1 MPVFGPKLT
10 SNLLKGLVLWTVSAM
25 GWITTDS
32 SVIFPNIHFR
42 SRFRGQIQVEKCP
55 KVAQNHFRMQY
66 LEIWLKFLRCFCTKW
81 GELKSDF
88 QISIFKVVLGHF
100 RALERARFRPK
111 TTLKIEIWKSDFN
124 SPHLVQK
131 HHKNFSQI
139 SKYWILKWFWAT
151 FGHLSSARFRPKTT
165 LTLSAQ
171 WVHRRTHGVFHYFSS
186 TYA

>member
-10 SNLLKGLVLWTVSAM
+10 SSLLKGPVLWTVSVM
-25 GWITTDS
+25 GWITTYS

-66 LEIWLKFLRCFCTKW
+66 LEIWLKFLWCFCTKW
-81 GELKSDF
+81 GELKEADF
-88 QISIFKVVLGHF
+88 QISILKVVLG
-100 RALERARFRPK
+100 LKRARSRARKWPK
-111 TTLKIEIWKSDFN
+111 TTLKVEVWKSDFN

-131 HHKNFSQI
+131 HHRNFSQI

-165 LTLSAQ
+165 LECNI
-171 WVHRRTHGVFHYFSS
+171 WKFDRRFWDFLH
-186 TYA
+186 